1 MKLSAMFK
9 KVAIA
14 LAALGFTG
22 CIMAGAAA
30 AVSSVLRFEARTGAR
45 NHGGRLCR
53 YEVTS
58 STQCARRCVQHQDCN
73 SYNLGPVALNV
84 GGDGIGRNSR
94 SCELAI
100 TDNNLLTTITRE
112 VGWTYM
118 LGNSEHSLDRLNLIC
133 FSGEQLANGCAL
145 GLVQNCFTIMLLK
158 AASPPAA
165 SCMIMIM
172 QVHHA
177 KIVRL

>member
-1 MKLSAMFK
+1 MILI

-14 LAALGFTG
+14 LTTLGFI
-22 CIMAGAAA
+22 CSIMLNAAA
-30 AVSSVLRFEARTGAR
+30 AASSVVRFEARTGAR
-45 NHGGRLCR
+45 YYSGRIRR
-53 YEVTS
+53 YEVKS

-84 GGDGIGRNSR
+84 GGDGIGQNSR
-94 SCELAI
+94 SCELAK
-100 TDNNLLTTITRE
+100 TDNNSLTTITKE

-158 AASPPAA
+158 AASPPAS

-177 KIVRL
+177 KIVPL